1 MFIDRVESIHL
12 KVSYTCIHIR
22 RTIARLSPRIPI
34 VHHLAVLS
42 SEFICTILFAAIFFR
57 KERKKEETRKIFIP
71 IWLTKNDVP
80 VDGFCVQLISDSMA

>member
-1 MFIDRVESIHL
+1 MFIDRVESVHL
-12 KVSYTCIHIR
+12 EVSYTCIHIR

-42 SEFICTILFAAIFFR
+42 SGFSHEFICTDFVFVFE
-57 KERKKEETRKIFIP
+57 KEKKETRKIFIP

-80 VDGFCVQLISDSMA
+80 VDGFVSNS